1 MAVAPRVRRGG
12 LCARAHSSEAAG
24 VAICPALPEPSQ
36 ARLPVAPGYCT
47 LALTALDAPCLLV
60 SVTDTLV
67 IPAALPLMV
76 KGCVKVNRLPNGCE
90 VASLY
95 HVPKI
100 WSTGTVTCE
109 VCRLVPADA
118 VNWNVALTMS
128 RELEKPVTSTV
139 KPPAVCC
146 AATLVM

>member
-1 MAVAPRVRRGG
+1 MGRMAVTRRVRRGG
-12 LCARAHSSEAAG
+12 VCARANSGEAAG
-24 VAICPALPEPSQ
+24 VEIRAAFGWRP
-36 ARLPVAPGYCT
+36 YCT
-47 LALTALDAPCLLV
+47 FALTALDAPCLLV
-60 SVTDTLV
+60 SVTDTFV

-76 KGCVKVNRLPNGCE
+76 KGCVKVNWLPNCCE
-90 VASLY
+90 VVSLY

-128 RELEKPVTSTV
+128 
-139 KPPAVCC
+139 
-146 AATLVM
+146 